1 MKIYNCRGT
10 FFEKGKDG
18 GGGCGGAP
26 LTKANVSGVGTGEMG
41 GWQGGRVL
49 SEISNFDRK
58 YLLNAGIQKNKRTL
72 LVMLLSFFI
81 HNSYLTYPG
90 IYT

>member
-1 MKIYNCRGT
+1 MKRGR
-10 FFEKGKDG
+10 KGE
-18 GGGCGGAP
+18 GA
-26 LTKANVSGVGTGEMG
+26 VVGRNSLKQTEVEWEQGKGG